1 MTRHWPA
8 LLLVALIA
16 GLQYPLWLGKGG
28 WLQAWEAGQALDA
41 QRDLNTRLEA
51 RNAALDADVK
61 DLKTGFDAVEERA
74 RAELGLIKPGEVFVQ
89 IPNDKP

>member
-16 GLQYPLWLGKGG
+16 ALQYPLWFDKGG
-28 WLQAWEAGQALDA
+28 WLQAWEAGRALDA
-41 QRDLNTRLEA
+41 QRELNTRLEA

-74 RAELGLIKPGEVFVQ
+74 RTELGLIKPGEVFVQ
-89 IPNDKP
+89 IPSEKH

>member
-28 WLQAWEAGQALDA
+28 WLQAWEAGRALDA

-61 DLKTGFDAVEERA
+61 DLKTGFDAIEERA
-74 RAELGLIKPGEVFVQ
+74 RTELGLIKPGEVFVQ